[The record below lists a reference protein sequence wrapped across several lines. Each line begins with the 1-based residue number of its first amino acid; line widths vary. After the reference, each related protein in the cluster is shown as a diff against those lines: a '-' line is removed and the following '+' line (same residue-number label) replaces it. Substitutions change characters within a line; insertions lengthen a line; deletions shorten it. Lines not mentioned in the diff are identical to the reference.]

1 MPGIRIRSLP
11 KAIEGKMR
19 EAIRAVAIL
28 GLSMVVC
35 SLFLDWY
42 RFDEFGFTITQSGW
56 KAFHSAD
63 VALFAMAAAG
73 LALVVKDALGETR
86 KGALALAGLIG
97 LAAVALSLVKMLS
110 PPAHV
115 DGLEFGA
122 FLSLAGSA
130 IWALAG
136 FAELIDVPGTLPTA
150 KSCPDCRMAVPRTAT
165 VCRHC
170 GYRFGPAP
178 TMASQPPEA

>member
-1 MPGIRIRSLP
+1 
-11 KAIEGKMR
+11 MR
-19 EAIRAVAIL
+19 ESLRAVAIL

-63 VALFAMAAAG
+63 IALFAMATAG
-73 LALVVKDALGETR
+73 LALIAKDALGETR

-97 LAAVALSLVKMLS
+97 LAAVALSLAKMLS

-115 DGLEFGA
+115 DGTEFGA
-122 FLSLAGSA
+122 YFSLVGSA

-136 FAELIDVPGTLPTA
+136 FAELINVPGTLPTA
-150 KSCPDCRMAVPRTAT
+150 KDCPDCRMAIPRTAS

-178 TMASQPPEA
+178 TVGGPQPPEA